1 MRSLSLLTDPNPSD
15 PLVGEIAQLYQR
27 NRPQHDKNAKEW
39 TKLHAKPE
47 NASPPVLDSGKRT
60 ASSSSITSAPKE
72 KQKEKPASSRPP
84 RNTTGER
91 PIVIDGDDDEVQV
104 VGVKRSA
111 PDASTTNT
119 RSTRARTSNANNAS
133 GSGSSSNNVIE
144 LD

>member
-1 MRSLSLLTDPNPSD
+1 
-15 PLVGEIAQLYQR
+15 VGEIAQLYQR

-47 NASPPVLDSGKRT
+47 NASPPVVDTGKST
-60 ASSSSITSAPKE
+60 ASTSTTSAPKE
-72 KQKEKPASSRPP
+72 KQKEKPAASRPP

-91 PIVIDGDDDEVQV
+91 PIVIDGDDDEVQI
-104 VGVKRSA
+104 VGVKRPA
-111 PDASTTNT
+111 PDSSTNT
-119 RSTRARTSNANNAS
+119 RSTRSRTSNANNAS